1 MANWKN
7 IKTTRHNFIHREGA
21 DIVFY
26 TSPQSLSI
34 FRWIYNF
41 GDFYWTFIG
50 CLNKLSVQTFQS
62 LILIYRSGNFV
73 CHHWGCTWIHLPLPY
88 PFRSLFST
96 PYIKWIS
103 NSMSILIIR
112 KFPYTR
118 TDKYL
123 TGMVLNLINLCW
135 IRTGSW
141 VMYHNKHFSA

>member
-1 MANWKN
+1 MFFTLVPKVL
-7 IKTTRHNFIHREGA
+7 
-21 DIVFY
+21 VFFVGF
-26 TSPQSLSI
+26 TNL
-34 FRWIYNF
+34 
-41 GDFYWTFIG
+41 GTFIG

-62 LILIYRSGNFV
+62 LILIYRRGNFV
-73 CHHWGCTWIHLPLPY
+73 CHHWGCTWIHLPLSY

-141 VMYHNKHFSA
+141 VMYHNKHFSAYGKIKS